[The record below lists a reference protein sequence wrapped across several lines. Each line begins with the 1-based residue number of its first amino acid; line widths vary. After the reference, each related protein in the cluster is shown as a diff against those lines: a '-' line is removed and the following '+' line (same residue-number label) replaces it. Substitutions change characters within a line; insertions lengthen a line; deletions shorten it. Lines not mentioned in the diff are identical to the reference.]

1 MYKLIFLFFVT
12 SEFEVIINLHFSHL
26 LSILLVRYGI
36 ERNPGPHRSTDLR
49 NIKIVHNNVCSLPPK
64 VDLIECELGTY
75 DIIALSESHLDD
87 SISNESIALAGF
99 QKPIRLDRTRA
110 GGGVIIY
117 VKNYLYY
124 EELPELAK
132 PGLELLWLKISTQHC
147 HFLLG
152 VFYRPPNSRVKLWDY
167 FYDSVSKALD
177 KNLPVFLTG
186 DFNVDMLSSNNMP
199 CRSTGSNNLRNIL
212 QRLNMYNLVFEKTNF
227 TTDTGTCID
236 LFLTNNKSCVKSV
249 DILSP
254 FCSTH
259 APVCAEVNFKVNKEY
274 TYKRTIRKYENAN
287 YKDFVSDLNNID
299 WNEHFHSCDNIN
311 DMYSQF
317 LNIYSTNVNK
327 YIPTKV
333 VTIRPADK
341 PFMNSTIRRKMR
353 QRNRIHYKAKNTNN
367 CIHWQKFRELRNE
380 VIDLVRQSKEQY
392 KQKLTKEITDKNIPP
407 GKWWRIVKS
416 ISKLSKSREPT
427 PFLKSEGQIFL
438 HPVNKAELL
447 NSHFSNISKID
458 VEPELPN
465 NVPDPPFKMEE
476 IIITEEEVLDQLKN
490 LNCNKPSGPDGVSP
504 RILKEIKSGETL
516 RIIPSQGAEQF
527 HIIKVSYHL
536 LLNSGMN

>member
-1 MYKLIFLFFVT
+1 
-12 SEFEVIINLHFSHL
+12 
-26 LSILLVRYGI
+26 
-36 ERNPGPHRSTDLR
+36 
-49 NIKIVHNNVCSLPPK
+49 
-64 VDLIECELGTY
+64 
-75 DIIALSESHLDD
+75 
-87 SISNESIALAGF
+87 
-99 QKPIRLDRTRA
+99 
-110 GGGVIIY
+110 
-117 VKNYLYY
+117 
-124 EELPELAK
+124 
-132 PGLELLWLKISTQHC
+132 
-147 HFLLG
+147 
-152 VFYRPPNSRVKLWDY
+152 
-167 FYDSVSKALD
+167 
-177 KNLPVFLTG
+177 
-186 DFNVDMLSSNNMP
+186 MP

-287 YKDFVSDLNNID
+287 YKDFVSDLNHID

-341 PFMNSTIRRKMR
+341 PFMNSTI
-353 QRNRIHYKAKNTNN
+353 
-367 CIHWQKFRELRNE
+367 
-380 VIDLVRQSKEQY
+380 QSKEQY

-458 VEPELPN
+458 IEPELPN

-504 RILKEIKSGETL
+504 RILKEIKSGIVKPLTL
-516 RIIPSQGAEQF
+516 ITLLDKLSAYGVDIDLNLILFGDQSMSIEDNVQIVKAVHEY
-527 HIIKVSYHL
+527 IK
-536 LLNSGMN
+536 NSERFV